1 VETFQLDI
9 LLHTF
14 KKEESK
20 MGLTYKT
27 ILVAVDGSK
36 EAEWAFKKAIE
47 MAKRYDSKLILAHIV
62 DTRTFATVGAYDATF
77 AEKAN
82 CYAGE
87 LIEGY
92 KAEAEKAGITHVISE
107 IDYGS
112 PKLKIPKD
120 LAKKFHADLIICGAT
135 GLNMV
140 ERIFIGSVS
149 ESITRY
155 APCDVLVVRTQKD
168 S

>member
-1 VETFQLDI
+1 
-9 LLHTF
+9 
-14 KKEESK
+14 

-62 DTRTFATVGAYDATF
+62 DTRTFATVGAYDVTI
-77 AEKAN
+77 AEKAD
-82 CYAGE
+82 CYASE
-87 LIEGY
+87 LMEGY
-92 KAEAEKAGITHVISE
+92 KAEAEKAGITNVIYE

-112 PKLKIPKD
+112 PKLKIPKE
-120 LAKKFHADLIICGAT
+120 LAKKFHPDLIICGAT

-149 ESITRY
+149 ENITRY